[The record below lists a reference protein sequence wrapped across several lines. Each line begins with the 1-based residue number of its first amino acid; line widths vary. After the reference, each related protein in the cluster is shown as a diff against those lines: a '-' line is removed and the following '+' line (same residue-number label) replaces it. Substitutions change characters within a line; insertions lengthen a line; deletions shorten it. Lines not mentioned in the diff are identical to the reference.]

1 MEHVVVIF
9 SQVTLA
15 VIFSASVLF
24 GLQHASIKAQYFRM
38 SDREYRAALRSVEK
52 RFLKVMLFASLL
64 FLMTLGLASQID

>member
-1 MEHVVVIF
+1 MEFAVVILGR
-9 SQVTLA
+9 VTLA
-15 VIFSASVLF
+15 VIVSTIILF
-24 GLQHASIKAQYFRM
+24 GLQHASIKSQYFRL

>member
-1 MEHVVVIF
+1 MEFAVVILGR
-9 SQVTLA
+9 VTLA
-15 VIFSASVLF
+15 VIVSAIILF